1 MWVSPV
7 SPSGPLESAAN
18 RPKLWMDAC
27 RCGASRSREPSP
39 LSFVVFPAGPSDAE
53 ELARVHVTSWRETY
67 RGLLADA
74 FLARMSEPGFARRF
88 RRVLTDPGQEVTL
101 VAAGRY
107 GLVGYAQGGP
117 SRRGVPDEAEIATLY
132 LLRHAQGSGLGRQL
146 MIETARALQAQGARS
161 LMISVLR
168 DNIRAR
174 GFYEHLGGRAEP
186 PRQEPGPG
194 GRLLFEVAYR
204 WADIASLTG

>member
-1 MWVSPV
+1 
-7 SPSGPLESAAN
+7 LT
-18 RPKLWMDAC
+18 
-27 RCGASRSREPSP
+27 
-39 LSFVVFPAGPSDAE
+39 FVVFPAGPSDAE

-74 FLARMSEPGFARRF
+74 FLARMSEPGFTRRF
-88 RRVLTDPGQEVTL
+88 RRALTNPGPSITL
-101 VAAGRY
+101 AAADRH

-117 SRRGVPDEAEIATLY
+117 SRRDTANLANGGEAEIATLY
-132 LLRHAQGSGLGRQL
+132 VLRQAQGHGLGKRL
-146 MIETARALQAQGARS
+146 MSETARALAANGATS

-174 GFYEHLGGRAEP
+174 GFYEHLAGDPEAA
-186 PRQEPGPG
+186 RQEPGPG

-204 WADIASLTG
+204 WRDIRALFG

>member
-1 MWVSPV
+1 
-7 SPSGPLESAAN
+7 
-18 RPKLWMDAC
+18 
-27 RCGASRSREPSP
+27 
-39 LSFVVFPAGPSDAE
+39 LSFVVFPPGPTDAE
-53 ELARVHVTSWRETY
+53 DLARVHVSSWRETY

-88 RRVLTDPGQEVTL
+88 RRALTYPGDSFTL
-101 VAAGRY
+101 AAADRH

-117 SRRGVPDEAEIATLY
+117 SRRDASGLANGGEAEITTLY
-132 LLRHAQGSGLGRQL
+132 VLRQAQGHGLGKRL
-146 MIETARALQAQGARS
+146 MSETARTLAAQGATS

-174 GFYEHLGGRAEP
+174 GFYEHLGGEP
-186 PRQEPGPG
+186 EAARQEPGPG

-204 WADIASLTG
+204 WRDIRTLTG